1 MTSHGDVRAR
11 RGYDA
16 NMRYFT
22 IAAIVLVLP
31 CTAVAQTTADDK
43 AVRAVIQQY
52 FKGHATGSPQEMG
65 KAFHPTAHVEGNRD
79 GKFVSWTAQEYAA
92 NFSGKPAPD
101 EATRKRTIDRVEISG
116 DAAMASATLVHGAT
130 TFTDY
135 FVLLKINDEWK
146 IANKVY
152 TRRPTK

>member
-1 MTSHGDVRAR
+1 MILV
-11 RGYDA
+11 
-16 NMRYFT
+16 MRNFT
-22 IAAIVLVLP
+22 IAAFVLLFP
-31 CTAVAQTTADDK
+31 FNAVAQTPADDA

-79 GKFVSWTAQEYAA
+79 GTFVSWTAEQYAS
-92 NFSGKPAPD
+92 NFTGKPAPD
-101 EATRKRTIDRVEISG
+101 EASRKRTIDRVDISG
-116 DAAMASATLVHGAT
+116 DAAMVKATLVHGAT

-135 FVLLKINDEWK
+135 FVLLKINNEWK

-152 TRRPTK
+152 TRRATAK

>member
-1 MTSHGDVRAR
+1 
-11 RGYDA
+11 
-16 NMRYFT
+16 MRSIILACVILAISFT
-22 IAAIVLVLP
+22 AA
-31 CTAVAQTTADDK
+31 AQTPADDA

-52 FKGHATGSPQEMG
+52 FKGHATGDPGEMR

-79 GKFVSWTAQEYAA
+79 GKFVSWTAEQYAG
-92 NFSGKPAPD
+92 NFTGKPAPD
-101 EATRKRTIDRVEISG
+101 EAARKRTIDRVDVSG
-116 DAAMASATLVHGAT
+116 DAAMVSATLVHGAT

-135 FVLLKINDEWK
+135 FVLLKINNEWK

>member
-1 MTSHGDVRAR
+1 MKYLVC
-11 RGYDA
+11 
-16 NMRYFT
+16 
-22 IAAIVLVLP
+22 AALVVMAAP
-31 CTAVAQTTADDK
+31 TAAQSSADEQ
-43 AVRAVIQQY
+43 AVRTVINQY
-52 FKGHATGSPQEMG
+52 FRGHATADPNEMR

-79 GKFVSWTAQEYAA
+79 GKFVSWTAEEYAKGFA
-92 NFSGKPAPD
+92 GKPAPD

-135 FVLLKINDEWK
+135 FVLLKINNEWK

-152 TRRPTK
+152 SRRPTK

>member
-1 MTSHGDVRAR
+1 MRHWIGALLFSFIATSA
-11 RGYDA
+11 
-16 NMRYFT
+16 
-22 IAAIVLVLP
+22 L
-31 CTAVAQTTADDK
+31 AQTPQDDK
-43 AVRAVIQQY
+43 AVRAVIEQY
-52 FKGHATGSPQEMG
+52 FRGHATGDPGEMR

-79 GKFVSWTAQEYAA
+79 GKFISWTAEQYAG
-92 NFSGKPAPD
+92 NFNGKPAAD
-101 EATRKRTIDRVEISG
+101 EATRKRTIDRVDISG

>member
-1 MTSHGDVRAR
+1 
-11 RGYDA
+11 
-16 NMRYFT
+16 MRYLIT
-22 IAAIVLVLP
+22 LLALMLP
-31 CTAVAQTTADDK
+31 VCAGAQTPADDA

-65 KAFHPTAHVEGNRD
+65 KAFHKTAHVEGNRD
-79 GKFVSWTAQEYAA
+79 GTFVSWTAEQYAS
-92 NFSGKPAPD
+92 NFTGQPAPD
-101 EATRKRTIDRVEISG
+101 EASRKRTIDRVDISG
-116 DAAMASATLVHGAT
+116 DAAMVKATLVHGAT

-135 FVLLKINDEWK
+135 FVLLKINNEWK

>member
-1 MTSHGDVRAR
+1 MIGS
-11 RGYDA
+11 
-16 NMRYFT
+16 MRY
-22 IAAIVLVLP
+22 IMLVMVLFVSP
-31 CTAVAQTTADDK
+31 HVTFGQTSSDNT
-43 AVRAVIQQY
+43 AVRAVINQY
-52 FKGHATGSPQEMG
+52 FRGHATGDPNEMR

-79 GKFVSWTAQEYAA
+79 GKFVSWTAEQYAG

-101 EATRKRTIDRVEISG
+101 EATRKRTIDRVDISG
-116 DAAMASATLVHGAT
+116 DAAMVSATLVHGAT

-135 FVLLKINDEWK
+135 FVLLKINNEWK

>member
-1 MTSHGDVRAR
+1 
-11 RGYDA
+11 
-16 NMRYFT
+16 MRYLLIFG
-22 IAAIVLVLP
+22 IVLTFPFTV
-31 CTAVAQTTADDK
+31 AAQTPADDA

-79 GKFVSWTAQEYAA
+79 GKFVSWTAQEYASH
-92 NFSGKPAPD
+92 FTGKPAPD
-101 EATRKRTIDRVEISG
+101 EATRKRTIDRVDISG
-116 DAAMASATLVHGAT
+116 DAAMVSATLVHGAT

-135 FVLLKINDEWK
+135 FVLLKINNEWK